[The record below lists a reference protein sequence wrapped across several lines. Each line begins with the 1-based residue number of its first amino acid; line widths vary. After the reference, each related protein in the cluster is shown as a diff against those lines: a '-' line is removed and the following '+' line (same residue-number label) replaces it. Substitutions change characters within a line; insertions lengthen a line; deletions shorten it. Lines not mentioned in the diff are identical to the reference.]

1 MRFDSVKE
9 LKGEAFRRLTG
20 IQRDAFEE
28 MAALFAAKCKQKAAG
43 GHRHAQT
50 LQDRRRPL
58 QEPPTP
64 LRPALLPHRRHLQQ
78 GARSNMTVMQEV
90 KSCWHCVCGG
100 DRRSFRLV
108 MGSSRCLLFFAGMAL
123 LSIVSVLAIP
133 AEAIDHERA
142 RGLRDGPAEPRDTS
156 SRLAVLMRNR
166 GLLIFCICCVLF
178 YLADAAMLPL
188 RDGADPR
195 GLRSDPGAKPE
206 AFILATQT
214 RQAP

>member
-78 GARSNMTVMQEV
+78 GAKSNMTVMQEV
-90 KSCWHCVCGG
+90 KYFKTDIEPLLDHP
-100 DRRSFRLV
+100 LV
-108 MGSSRCLLFFAGMAL
+108 EFIGEIAEAQKCAFLVGSISEESAAL
-123 LSIVSVLAIP
+123 L
-133 AEAIDHERA
+133 A
-142 RGLRDGPAEPRDTS
+142 RGMWCGVGQERLCLDG
-156 SRLAVLMRNR
+156 SRQRS
-166 GLLIFCICCVLF
+166 
-178 YLADAAMLPL
+178 
-188 RDGADPR
+188 GASCA
-195 GLRSDPGAKPE
+195 G
-206 AFILATQT
+206 
-214 RQAP
+214 